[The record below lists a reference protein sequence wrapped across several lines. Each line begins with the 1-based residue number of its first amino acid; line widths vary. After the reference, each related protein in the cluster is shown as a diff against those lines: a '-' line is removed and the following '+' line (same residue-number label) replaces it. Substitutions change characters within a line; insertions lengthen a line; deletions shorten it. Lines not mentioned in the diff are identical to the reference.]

1 MKTPFKALGAT
12 LLTGVLVACGSTEQA
27 GQNTRTVT
35 AAVPESPPR
44 LPLSGILTAP
54 SSGLAKGLTLP
65 LDDYSLNSADQY
77 AWQVAIQDR
86 WQSCMAQ
93 YGFKDFG
100 PPEPSIQA
108 ATAQAEAD
116 MGRRYGISDLE
127 SARKHG
133 YHLPR
138 TAPEPSHWE
147 PAKGAEEAVFTG
159 DGAEVTDGLYEG
171 KRIPDGG
178 CRGEAKRMFPMA
190 LTPHSAEAEARAYEK
205 SMDDSDVT
213 KVFEKWSTCM
223 KGRGFK
229 VGTPLIEHDDLGISL
244 TTPTPSVEETALA
257 VADVECKK
265 KTDLV
270 GVWHGK
276 EKAWQQQ
283 ELAKNAAGLEKEK
296 KQKDRVAA
304 KVAQAYKNES

>member
-1 MKTPFKALGAT
+1 MRTSSLALGAA
-12 LLTGVLVACGSTEQA
+12 LLTGLLTACGT
-27 GQNTRTVT
+27 GQTGQHPGTT
-35 AAVPESPPR
+35 AAAAPESPLR

-65 LDDYSLNSADQY
+65 LDDYSLDSAGQY
-77 AWQVAIQDR
+77 AWQVATQDR
-86 WQSCMAQ
+86 WRTCMAR

-100 PPEPSIQA
+100 PPQPSFRA
-108 ATAQAEAD
+108 ATAQADAD

-159 DGAEVTDGLYEG
+159 EGAEVTGGLYEG
-171 KRIPDGG
+171 KTIPDKG
-178 CRGEAKRMFPMA
+178 CRGEAKRLFPMP
-190 LTPHSAEAEARAYEK
+190 LTPQSAEAEVRAYEK
-205 SMDDSDVT
+205 SMDDTDVT
-213 KVFEKWSTCM
+213 KVFAKWSTCM
-223 KGRGFK
+223 KERGFE
-229 VGTPLIEHDDLGISL
+229 VEAPLIELDDLGISL
-244 TTPTPSVEETALA
+244 TTPTPSAKEIALA

-276 EKAWQQQ
+276 EKAWQQE
-283 ELAKNAAGLEKEK
+283 ELAKNAADLEKEK
-296 KQKDRVAA
+296 KQTDRIAA
-304 KVAQAYKNES
+304 KVTQAYENES